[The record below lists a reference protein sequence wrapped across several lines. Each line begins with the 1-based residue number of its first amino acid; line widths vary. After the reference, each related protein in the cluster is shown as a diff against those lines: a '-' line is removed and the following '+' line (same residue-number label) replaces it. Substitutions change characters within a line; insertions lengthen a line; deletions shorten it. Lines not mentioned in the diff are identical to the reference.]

1 VNLPIR
7 ARLTAW
13 YVGLL
18 ALILA
23 ALGGFLVVRLR
34 ADLIHAVD
42 QGLDLR
48 AAQIS
53 LGLGSANGTG
63 NGAGIGCEGEFRDV
77 SDASLVALPQGESGA
92 QLLGPGG
99 AVLETSGDAVAE
111 HPLLSP
117 SDTVRVL
124 EGHRIRASIASGSDL
139 EPFRILAVRLI
150 SPSCRSVMVVA
161 TSLDDVRNSVR
172 RLMILLLVAGPA
184 ALAAAGIGGWWLAR
198 RALRPV
204 SAMTREAE
212 ELSVGR
218 LDERIEVPR
227 TADELQRLASTLND
241 LFDRLQRVLEEKRRF
256 VADAS
261 HELRT
266 PLAAMRAELD
276 VSLRSE
282 RLDPAAREVLESA
295 DEEVVRM
302 HRIVENLLTLARID
316 EGELPL
322 LRESVDVREA
332 AANAIASLDA
342 FVALKRVRIELRGE
356 RVNVNADRARLEQVL
371 VNLAH
376 NAVKF
381 SPPLGVVAISLRRD
395 GSVAVCTVSDEG
407 PGIENIL
414 IPRVFDRFVRG
425 DPARTGDGGSGLGL
439 AICREIVMAHGG
451 KIWVDSRLGR
461 GAAFSFSLP
470 VAAEPLDAKTN
481 PAERGTDVPH
491 PA

>member
-1 VNLPIR
+1 MNLPIR
-7 ARLTAW
+7 VRLTAW

-34 ADLIHAVD
+34 ADLVRGVD
-42 QGLDLR
+42 QGLDSR

-53 LGLGSANGTG
+53 LGLQ
-63 NGAGIGCEGEFRDV
+63 NGAGAGSGTGSGCEGEFQDI
-77 SDASLVALPQGESGA
+77 SDASLIGLPQGESGA
-92 QLLGPGG
+92 QLLGPSG
-99 AVLETSGDAVAE
+99 AVIETSGDTVAQ

-117 SDTVRVL
+117 SEAARISA
-124 EGHRIRASIASGSDL
+124 GHSIRASITTGPDH
-139 EPFRILAVRLI
+139 EPFRILAVNLR
-150 SPSCRSVMVVA
+150 SSSCRAVMVVA
-161 TSLDDVRNSVR
+161 TSLDDVRSSVR
-172 RLMILLLVAGPA
+172 RLLILLLVAGPA

-218 LDERIEVPR
+218 LDERIEVPH

-241 LFDRLQRVLEEKRRF
+241 LFDRLQGVLEEKRRF

-282 RLDPAAREVLESA
+282 RLDPAAREILESA

-322 LRESVDVREA
+322 LRETVDLRDSA
-332 AANAIASLDA
+332 TNAVASLDA
-342 FVALKRVRIELRGE
+342 LVEAKQVRVELRGE
-356 RVNVNADRARLEQVL
+356 GIEVNADRARLEQVL
-371 VNLAH
+371 VNLVH

-381 SPPLGVVAISLRRD
+381 SPALGLVSISFRRD
-395 GSVAVCTVSDEG
+395 GPVAVCTVIDEG
-407 PGIENIL
+407 PGIESVL

-425 DPARTGDGGSGLGL
+425 DPARSGDGGSGLGL
-439 AICREIVMAHGG
+439 AICREIVTAHGG
-451 KIWVDSRLGR
+451 KIWVDSRPGR
-461 GAAFSFSLP
+461 GAAFSFELP
-470 VAAEPLDAKTN
+470 AAAGVLAAGTGSAGRRTDAPR
-481 PAERGTDVPH
+481 PA
-491 PA
+491 